1 MLFKIIPNL
10 QCLKFIAGMQF
21 VYNLKEKSLK
31 YVFGLFKI
39 AVIAQQI
46 YFRYKKGFTKDRR
59 FGLLNLAVMS
69 LSIMAKQAIIKNR
82 LSNLFE

>member
-31 YVFGLFKI
+31 YEEFKAYI
-39 AVIAQQI
+39 THNPQTLLKHDIQSSFDFVILQ
-46 YFRYKKGFTKDRR
+46 KT
-59 FGLLNLAVMS
+59 
-69 LSIMAKQAIIKNR
+69 
-82 LSNLFE
+82 

>member
-31 YVFGLFKI
+31 YVFGLFKAYI
-39 AVIAQQI
+39 THNPQTLLKHDIQSSFDFVILQ
-46 YFRYKKGFTKDRR
+46 KT
-59 FGLLNLAVMS
+59 
-69 LSIMAKQAIIKNR
+69 
-82 LSNLFE
+82 